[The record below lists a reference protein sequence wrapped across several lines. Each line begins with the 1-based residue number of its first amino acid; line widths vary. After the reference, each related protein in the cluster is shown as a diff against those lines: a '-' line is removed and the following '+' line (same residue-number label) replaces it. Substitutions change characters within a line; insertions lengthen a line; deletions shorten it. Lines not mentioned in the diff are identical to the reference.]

1 MHKTMQT
8 NVYDL
13 LLSNDSVAAFQTV
26 KQTIFDGALAHLWV
40 LGKEVQKC

>member
-13 LLSNDSVAAFQTV
+13 LSNDSVAAFQTV
-26 KQTIFDGALAHLWV
+26 RQTIFDRALAHLWV